1 MLTAED
7 IRYARNIDLA
17 AVTEIDPSN
26 FAAWSNSRGISERN
40 LNLIAQRLGISKLE
54 FMQGLEL
61 RRQDAAITR
70 EVAAKFEKLIA
81 LRGVA

>member
-1 MLTAED
+1 MNISEVSEEIMLTAED

-40 LNLIAQRLGISKLE
+40 LKRTVCSAKSHQPKKNPATT
-54 FMQGLEL
+54 GLENNSP
-61 RRQDAAITR
+61 IS
-70 EVAAKFEKLIA
+70 
-81 LRGVA
+81 